1 MVVGT
6 EQINEIVHARNTME
20 VQKKQMQ
27 QFLSSAHF
35 IVELSDNLSVLTNK
49 ISLQVNEAE
58 SFAEEGKNSILDT
71 VKEMELI
78 QTESVEM
85 LAKVAVLIE
94 HSKEITEMIKT
105 LERISSQTNL
115 LALNASIEAARAGNA
130 GRGFN
135 VVAQEIRKLSIESSE
150 STKKAK
156 ASVEKIMSEINMI
169 ASASKVSNEKTSTGI
184 EKIKK
189 TERLFNHIHES
200 VQKVTEDKNE
210 LSSIT
215 KEITSASEG
224 ANQLSM
230 NIAQNREI
238 IAKGLDIAITK
249 TE

>member
-1 MVVGT
+1 MISNNFQV
-6 EQINEIVHARNTME
+6 EKELIDAKKTME
-20 VQKKQMQ
+20 LQKRQMQ

-35 IVELSDNLSVLTNK
+35 IVELSEKLSFLTNK
-49 ISLQVNEAE
+49 VSLQVNEAE
-58 SFAEEGKNSILDT
+58 SFAQEGKNSILET

-85 LAKVAVLIE
+85 LSKVSVLIE
-94 HSKEITEMIKT
+94 QSKGITEMIKT

-115 LALNASIEAARAGNA
+115 LALNASIEAARAGTA

-156 ASVEKIMSEINMI
+156 TSVENILSEINII
-169 ASASKVSNEKTSTGI
+169 ANVSKVSHEKTSTGI

-200 VQKVTEDKNE
+200 VHKVTEDKNE

-224 ANQLSM
+224 ANQLSIK
-230 NIAQNREI
+230 IAQNREI
-238 IAKGLDIAITK
+238 IAKGLEIAITK
-249 TE
+249 R